1 MLVGYKITRG
11 ITLIVGRVN
20 DWVCGGFGE
29 GFRFFCW
36 CFGGCRGVCLTFVGQ
51 LFARP
56 EVLYGTRF
64 GSKHHILVQLAHVY
78 RVGIANPFLY
88 PLGFP

>member
-36 CFGGCRGVCLTFVGQ
+36 CFGGCRGVCLTFVGHF
-51 LFARP
+51 LPVRKSCMAP
-56 EVLYGTRF
+56 D
-64 GSKHHILVQLAHVY
+64 LVPNTTY
-78 RVGIANPFLY
+78 WSNWPMFTG
-88 PLGFP
+88 